1 MLGSTS
7 PASVLLDAA
16 DQLEKKS
23 PKADSNMKLLR
34 DDGTEAD
41 AVDTCIEAAG
51 HEFSIYWQKQ
61 LLKAA
66 SFGKSTIDLY
76 NSDEFVDMCEIV
88 RLLNAVRFYEIGLPL
103 SYDQYIRL
111 GPERL
116 IKRLINRREYLLAL
130 RMAEYIHLPT
140 DNIYIDWASQKVR
153 VSAESEDELCRKV
166 VEKLKDKP
174 NISFESIAR
183 AANDEGRRNL
193 ATQLLNYEPRA
204 GKQVPLLL
212 SMDQDEIA
220 LDKAIESG
228 DTDLIYIVLL
238 HLKSKPPLA
247 SFFRTLNK
255 RPVATALVETSALA
269 HDRELLKQLYY
280 QDDRRVDGSNL
291 LVLEALTT
299 SSLSSTLSK
308 LDSACKLLA
317 DSKAHAT
324 DLRALAEST
333 RLLRIQQNLTKDL
346 PEPSFTSLSLHQ
358 TITQLIRLGYGS
370 RAKKL
375 GADFKLPEKTVWW
388 LRLRALVAKRDWA
401 EIEDMSKARKSP
413 IGWEP
418 FFNEVLGAG
427 NTKLAAAFVPKCVA
441 LTPKERVDMWLKC
454 GLVVKAAEEAFRA
467 KDVGTLEELRP
478 RANAAQVA
486 EIESFVGQLKK
497 K

>member
-7 PASVLLDAA
+7 PASVLLDAT

-76 NSDEFVDMCEIV
+76 NSDEFVDMCETI
-88 RLLNAVRFYEIGLPL
+88 RLLNAVRFYKIGLPL

-116 IKRLINRREYLLAL
+116 VKRLINRREYLLAL
-130 RMAEYIHLPT
+130 RMAQYIHLPT
-140 DNIYIDWASQKVR
+140 DRIYIDWASQKVR
-153 VSAESEDELCRKV
+153 VSAESEDELCRAV

-183 AANDEGRRNL
+183 AASDEGRRNL

-247 SFFRTLNK
+247 SFFRILNK

-269 HDRELLKQLYY
+269 QDRELLKQLYY
-280 QDDRRVDGSNL
+280 QDDRRLDGSNL
-291 LVLEALTT
+291 LVLEALT
-299 SSLSSTLSK
+299 SSTISSTLSK
-308 LDSACKLLA
+308 LESASKLLA
-317 DSKAHAT
+317 DSKPHAS
-324 DLRALAEST
+324 DFRALEESS
-333 RLLRIQQNLTKDL
+333 RLLRTQQNLTKDL
-346 PEPSFTSLSLHQ
+346 SESFTSLSLHQ

-375 GADFKLPEKTVWW
+375 CAEFKLPEKTVWW

-401 EIEDMSKARKSP
+401 ELEDMSKARKSP

-418 FFNEVLGAG
+418 FFNEILGAG

-441 LTPKERVDMWLKC
+441 LSAKERVEMWLKC
-454 GLVVKAAEEAFRA
+454 GLVVKAAEEAFKA
-467 KDVGTLEELRP
+467 KDVPMLEDLRP
-478 RANAAQVA
+478 RAGASQLA
-486 EIESFVGQLKK
+486 EIERFIGQLKK